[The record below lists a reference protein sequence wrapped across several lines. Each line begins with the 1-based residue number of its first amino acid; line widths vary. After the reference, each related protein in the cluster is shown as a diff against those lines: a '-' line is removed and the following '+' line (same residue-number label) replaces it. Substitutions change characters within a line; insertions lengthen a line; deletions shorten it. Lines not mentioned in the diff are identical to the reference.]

1 MSILSKN
8 EIALSGE
15 RAMHKVHGCP
25 LIFQNLGNRKG
36 YPTAGFGT
44 VN

>member
-25 LIFQNLGNRKG
+25 LIFQNLGNRTPMLG
-36 YPTAGFGT
+36 A
-44 VN
+44 